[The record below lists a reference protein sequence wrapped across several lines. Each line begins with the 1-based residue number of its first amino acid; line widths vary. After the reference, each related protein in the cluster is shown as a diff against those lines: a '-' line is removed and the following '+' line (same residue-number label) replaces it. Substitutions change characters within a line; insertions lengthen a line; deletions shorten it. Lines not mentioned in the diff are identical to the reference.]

1 MRKRHRFTI
10 SLGDNCPYCSI
21 GRIVIKTGKYGRF
34 FACDKYP
41 GCVFAQPIEGE
52 DNDLDKLADSFLV
65 DHGINIPLI

>member
-1 MRKRHRFTI
+1 MHKRYRFLI
-10 SLGDNCPYCSI
+10 SEGDSCPYCNI
-21 GRIVIKTGKYGRF
+21 GRITIKAGKYGRF

-65 DHGINIPLI
+65 DH